1 MHVSNYIRMKNT
13 FLYILFL
20 PLLCNAQFTNTETKY
35 LLMNERVQI
44 ESTNAVN
51 NLYNFK
57 FDEAEREFLYIRY
70 RYPNHPLPYFLLGLS
85 EWWKIFPELEESKDK
100 DEKFLAYMDT
110 SIALAEK
117 MYKEDKDN
125 AEAIFFLAAAYGFKG
140 RLYSDR
146 EQWTKATFA
155 AKNSISYMSDGRK
168 YIDLS
173 PEFLFGEAI
182 YNYYREWVPKNYTLL
197 RPIVA
202 MFPKGDME
210 KGLIQLKEVANN
222 AFYTRVE
229 AQTFVMRIYAN
240 EENDAMKAYPTA
252 KYLAQTFPDNAFFQR
267 YHARTAFMTGR
278 WDELDVLCRDIVAK
292 VENKQVGYEITTA
305 RYAYFYLG
313 YISNLRKSND
323 FESLHFFDRA
333 IDYGLLSKVKQS
345 GYVST
350 AMLHT
355 ARIYA
360 KKGDTD
366 KAILYYEKFTD
377 YASKSK
383 YSESFKEAKAYLKA
397 NKKKRR

>member
-1 MHVSNYIRMKNT
+1 MNK
-13 FLYILFL
+13 LPYILLFL
-20 PLLCNAQFTNTETKY
+20 IAFNSFGQFTNVETKY

-57 FDEAEREFLYIRY
+57 FEEAEREFLYIRF

-85 EWWKIFPELEESKDK
+85 EWWKIFPELEESKDN
-100 DEKFLAYMDT
+100 DERFIAYMDT
-110 SIALAEK
+110 SIELAEK
-117 MYKEDKDN
+117 IYKLDKNN

-155 AKNSISYMSDGRK
+155 AKNAISYMNDGRK
-168 YIDLS
+168 FVDLS
-173 PEFLFGEAI
+173 PEFLFGDAI
-182 YNYYREWVPKNYTLL
+182 YNYYREWVPKNYLML

-210 KGLIQLKEVANN
+210 KGLVQLKEVANN

-252 KYLAQTFPDNAFFQR
+252 KYLAETFPDNAFFQR

-278 WDELDVLCRDIVAK
+278 WDELEPLCRDIISK
-292 VENKQVGYEITTA
+292 VENKQTGYQITTA

-313 YISNLRKSND
+313 YITHLRKFNY
-323 FESLHFFDRA
+323 FEALHFYERA
-333 IDYGLLSKVKQS
+333 IDYGLMSKVKQS

-350 AMLHT
+350 AMLQM
-355 ARIYA
+355 ARIYE
-360 KKGDTD
+360 KQNDTD
-366 KAILYYEKFTD
+366 KAILYYDKFMD
-377 YASKSK
+377 YANKSK
-383 YSESFKEAKAYLKA
+383 YSAGFKEAKDFKRKY
-397 NKKKRR
+397 KKKAKK